1 MAGLSA
7 AEFYARGMSKGVIG
21 DEQVMDGARA
31 TKPSPNHGNKYP
43 ASGNVFGVSVA
54 ELASMPAALVTELR
68 AALERLESAMASG
81 LPDMSAAATS
91 ALVDVHAKIQ
101 DWRAQSA
108 IKAAL
113 STPAGSGIGGMVEKF
128 NRNL

>member
-1 MAGLSA
+1 MAGLSV
-7 AEFYARGMSKGVIG
+7 AEFYARGMSKGVVG
-21 DEQVMDGARA
+21 DEPVMDEARA
-31 TKPSPNHGNKYP
+31 TKPNDGNKYP
-43 ASGNVFGVSVA
+43 ASGNVFGVSLA
-54 ELASMPAALVTELR
+54 ELESMPVALVTELR

-81 LPDMSAAATS
+81 LPDMSAAATR
-91 ALVDVHAKIQ
+91 ALADVHAKIQ

-113 STPAGSGIGGMVEKF
+113 SAPAGAGIKGMVEKF